1 MGRSTERRI
10 GPSRVASLTMAS
22 PSTTP
27 VPSEARVLIVDD
39 DEIVSGAVFQ
49 HLKSTGVRT
58 DLALDQPSAER
69 LLQANDYGLI
79 LMDAYLTGQL
89 SNRAMALVD
98 RVNEL
103 GPASRI
109 VVLTAYASEQ
119 FAERVAGNPRITL
132 VSKPKSVTYIADLI
146 GTLLDNRGRNA

>member
-1 MGRSTERRI
+1 M
-10 GPSRVASLTMAS
+10 VS
-22 PSTTP
+22 PSTM
-27 VPSEARVLIVDD
+27 PSPANARVLIVDD
-39 DEIVSGAVFQ
+39 DEVISGAVFQ
-49 HLKSTGVRT
+49 HLKSSGVRT
-58 DLALDQPSAER
+58 DLALDPPAAER

-89 SNRAMALVD
+89 STRAVALVD

-119 FAERVAGNPRITL
+119 IAERMAGNPRITL

-146 GTLLDNRGRNA
+146 GTLLDVRGRNA